1 MLERDLAKQLGLKR
15 EVLRKTRERELI
27 ENRHYVRTASGI
39 LLKGDGLDVML
50 QALGHEV
57 RNAAAPM
64 PENAAL
70 PENAAAEEASSPGP
84 QIEVRPPPPKKF
96 ELLDEAEL
104 VVERCFIRNPHLVMG
119 KSRRAGQPAAGAGAL
134 Q

>member
-50 QALGHEV
+50 QALGHLRFE
-57 RNAAAPM
+57 M
-64 PENAAL
+64 P
-70 PENAAAEEASSPGP
+70 
-84 QIEVRPPPPKKF
+84 
-96 ELLDEAEL
+96 
-104 VVERCFIRNPHLVMG
+104 
-119 KSRRAGQPAAGAGAL
+119 
-134 Q
+134 